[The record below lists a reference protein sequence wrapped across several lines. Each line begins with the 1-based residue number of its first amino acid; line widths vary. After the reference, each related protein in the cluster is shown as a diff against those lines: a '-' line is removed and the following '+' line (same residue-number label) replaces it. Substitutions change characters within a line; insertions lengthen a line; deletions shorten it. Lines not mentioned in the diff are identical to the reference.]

1 MVDTRIYELERWK
14 DALTMC
20 YDSIESADTV
30 VGKNKHWRTFYELSK
45 QAQNWGL
52 TSADVNKIVHEHAE
66 SREDEE

>member
-1 MVDTRIYELERWK
+1 MVDTRIYELEKWK

-30 VGKNKHWRTFYELSK
+30 SERNKQWRTFYSLSK
-45 QAQNWGL
+45 KASHFGL
-52 TSADVNKIVHEHAE
+52 TSADVDRIVREHAE